1 MATPNVEMV
10 CNAIR
15 FEKYL
20 AKLAAQKAAAKA
32 RQEAREASI
41 CAAKEEK

>member
-1 MATPNVEMV
+1 MATPNVE
-10 CNAIR
+10 

-32 RQEAREASI
+32 HQEARDASI

>member
-1 MATPNVEMV
+1 MVTPNVAMV
-10 CNAIR
+10 CEDLR

-20 AKLAAQKAAAKA
+20 AKLAAKKAAAKA

-41 CAAKEEK
+41 CAAKEEE